1 MKRIA
6 VLLAEGRT
14 IDRAG
19 FFIDLPVSLCLT

>member
-6 VLLAEGRT
+6 VLLAENRT

-19 FFIDLPVSLCLT
+19 FSIDLPASPGLT

>member
-14 IDRAG
+14 IDQAG
-19 FFIDLPVSLCLT
+19 FFIDLPASL